1 MPRKAATPSEPP
13 RLESIQEAARRNSI
27 SVDTVRRRIASGEL
41 KAYRLGGRIL
51 RIDRAAVDALFR
63 PITTT
68 GGVRGGGD
76 HAV

>member
-1 MPRKAATPSEPP
+1 VSTPF
-13 RLESIQEAARRNSI
+13 AG
-27 SVDTVRRRIASGEL
+27 GEL

-68 GGVRGGGD
+68 GEVRGAARDG
-76 HAV
+76 